1 VNCSD
6 GVALFWAVVL
16 LCLGVGCT
24 VAHGWHTLT
33 PRHGKGCQGPF
44 LAVSVVHAYRSS
56 TNNMVCRLTIS
67 LFGVV
72 GKQFAHDARRFD
84 HTCSMLIYSK
94 LGARRAARSRC
105 RRKMDVCAICHTG
118 TLRRAF
124 CLPCGHSY
132 CHTCTARALWDK
144 PSCPSC
150 RAETKTAAPA
160 WEQRGK
166 EEQANATL
174 ISVRHRGVA
183 FTVDLAANE
192 CPYERTSIMFSV
204 PADRLKLICRGKQLA
219 RGSDPS
225 ELAGAVIQ
233 LIGSRQEQHLHGER
247 RGALRRKF
255 EETGAWMLDW
265 TRPVWSTLRVPTWR
279 EVHQWPVAA
288 CRGLLLFFASL
299 LPYSIAAML
308 LPESLLVA
316 PRRTPEHQD

>member
-1 VNCSD
+1 M
-6 GVALFWAVVL
+6 A
-16 LCLGVGCT
+16 
-24 VAHGWHTLT
+24 
-33 PRHGKGCQGPF
+33 
-44 LAVSVVHAYRSS
+44 SS
-56 TNNMVCRLTIS
+56 N
-67 LFGVV
+67 
-72 GKQFAHDARRFD
+72 
-84 HTCSMLIYSK
+84 SM
-94 LGARRAARSRC
+94 
-105 RRKMDVCAICHTG
+105 VCAICHGG

-132 CHTCTARALWDK
+132 CHTCTARALWEK

-183 FTVDLAANE
+183 FTIDLAENE

-219 RGSDPS
+219 RGSDPQ
-225 ELAGAVIQ
+225 LAGAVIQ

-247 RGALRRKF
+247 RGALRRNF
-255 EETGAWMLDW
+255 EETGARMLDW
-265 TRPVWSTLRVPTWR
+265 ARPVLACLRVPTWR
-279 EVHQWPVAA
+279 EALQWPVAA

-308 LPESLLVA
+308 LPEAMLLPA
-316 PRRTPEHQD
+316 PRRTLEHQD

>member
-1 VNCSD
+1 MSYA
-6 GVALFWAVVL
+6 GRGAI
-16 LCLGVGCT
+16 
-24 VAHGWHTLT
+24 HT
-33 PRHGKGCQGPF
+33 R
-44 LAVSVVHAYRSS
+44 LARTA
-56 TNNMVCRLTIS
+56 TNRDVFRA
-67 LFGVV
+67 FVR
-72 GKQFAHDARRFD
+72 Q
-84 HTCSMLIYSK
+84 TCW
-94 LGARRAARSRC
+94 RAALSLPRTT
-105 RRKMDVCAICHTG
+105 MVCAICHEG

-150 RAETKTAAPA
+150 RAEAKTAAPA

-174 ISVRHRGVA
+174 ISVRHRGVT
-183 FTVDLAANE
+183 FSVDLAANE

-219 RGSDPS
+219 RGSDPQ
-225 ELAGAVIQ
+225 LAGAVIQ

-247 RGALRRKF
+247 RGALRRNV

-265 TRPVWSTLRVPTWR
+265 TRPVWSTLARLRVPTWR
-279 EVHQWPVAA
+279 EAHQWPVAA

-308 LPESLLVA
+308 LPASLLAA

>member
-1 VNCSD
+1 MSYA
-6 GVALFWAVVL
+6 GRGAI
-16 LCLGVGCT
+16 
-24 VAHGWHTLT
+24 HT
-33 PRHGKGCQGPF
+33 
-44 LAVSVVHAYRSS
+44 
-56 TNNMVCRLTIS
+56 RL
-67 LFGVV
+67 
-72 GKQFAHDARRFD
+72 
-84 HTCSMLIYSK
+84 
-94 LGARRAARSRC
+94 RAATFRAFVRQTCWRAALSLPRTT
-105 RRKMDVCAICHTG
+105 MVCAICHEG

-183 FTVDLAANE
+183 FSVDLAANE

-219 RGSDPS
+219 RGSDPQ
-225 ELAGAVIQ
+225 LAGAVIQ

-247 RGALRRKF
+247 RGALRRNV

-265 TRPVWSTLRVPTWR
+265 TRPVWSTLARLRVPTWR
-279 EVHQWPVAA
+279 EAHQWPLAA

-308 LPESLLVA
+308 LPESLLAA
-316 PRRTPEHQD
+316 PRRTTEHDHED